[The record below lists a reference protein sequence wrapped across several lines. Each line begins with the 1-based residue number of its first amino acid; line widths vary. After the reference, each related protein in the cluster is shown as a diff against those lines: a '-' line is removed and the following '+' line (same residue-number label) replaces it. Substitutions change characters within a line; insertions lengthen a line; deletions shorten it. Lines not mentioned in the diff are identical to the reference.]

1 MPVKRDSFV
10 YHLSW
15 EEVMDNL
22 PGEVREEVRGAI
34 IGYARTGVIPELK
47 PLSKVAFEF
56 VKRDMDWDFR
66 KYQSIVTARSE
77 SGKKGAA
84 AREAN
89 ASNAKQGLANQA
101 NASLA
106 EQIKQGLANQADNVY
121 DNVYDNVTQCVC
133 DNAHARAREHISTP
147 HTDFDFFFPIFWKRN
162 IHCAEAETRR
172 FLDFYEAGGWVLEK
186 GAALDTDEK
195 RLAKARQWKPEKPGE
210 RFPPGFMPAWEE
222 LATKA
227 PEDVRAAMYD
237 DGVAVKTDG
246 KRVTA
251 LVTPDEVK
259 RWMTGEGSREAKRLL
274 IDTWL
279 GGYDGRN
286 LRIMAYKTKFNTKHF
301 NEL

>member
-1 MPVKRDSFV
+1 MHVKRDSFV

-34 IGYARTGVIPELK
+34 IGYARTGVTPELK

-133 DNAHARAREHISTP
+133 DNAREHISTP

-162 IHCAEAETRR
+162 IHSAEAETRR

-210 RFPPGFMPAWEE
+210 RFPPGFIPAWDE

-227 PEDVRAAMYD
+227 PEDVRTAMYD

-246 KRVTA
+246 NSVTA
-251 LVTPDEVK
+251 LVAPAEVK
-259 RWMTGEGSREAKRLL
+259 RWMTGEGGREARRLL
-274 IDTWL
+274 IDKWL

-286 LRIMAYKTKFNTKHF
+286 LRIMAYKTKFDTKHF